1 MLKAIKYRKEHRR
14 WQRQHD
20 AAAPKTGDSA
30 PDFELCG
37 VRGENPIKLSDF
49 RGKKPV
55 VLIFGSYT

>member
-1 MLKAIKYRKEHRR
+1 MLKAIKYRKEHRS
-14 WQRQHD
+14 WQRQHG

-30 PDFELCG
+30 PDFELVD
-37 VRGENPIKLSDF
+37 VRGENAVKLSVF

>member
-1 MLKAIKYRKEHRR
+1 MLKVIKYRWEIRN

-20 AAAPKTGDSA
+20 AAAPKTGDKA
-30 PDFELCG
+30 PDFELCD
-37 VRGENPIKLSDF
+37 VRGENPVKLSDF